1 MYSVLSRIY
10 HDDVP
15 TAWFSNHLS
24 KASPC
29 SFLEDEG
36 VPDEDVKTASTI
48 IMVSAVQLIGILLL
62 IALLCLAK
70 RIKAMQRFKLDD
82 KPPPYQPP
90 PSFKAAMKM
99 SHEVS

>member
-1 MYSVLSRIY
+1 MENI
-10 HDDVP
+10 
-15 TAWFSNHLS
+15 
-24 KASPC
+24 
-29 SFLEDEG
+29 EDEG

-99 SHEVS
+99 SHEVSLTPAI

>member
-1 MYSVLSRIY
+1 MENVR
-10 HDDVP
+10 
-15 TAWFSNHLS
+15 N
-24 KASPC
+24 
-29 SFLEDEG
+29 EDIA
-36 VPDEDVKTASTI
+36 DEDVKAASTI

-70 RIKAMQRFKLDD
+70 RIKAMPRFGLEERD

-90 PSFKAAMKM
+90 PSFNAAMKM